1 MPATMIERRWMQGSS
16 SPLRGALL
24 GLVLE
29 RPGHGG
35 ELASR
40 LARRLG
46 EAWRVDPT
54 DIYRLLGRLE
64 AEMLVCSREEHTAG
78 NRHGAVHLV
87 YHPTDRSA
95 AALTLWLETLL
106 PREPLRTAIHA
117 KLAAARGQEDGRL
130 LVRAL
135 EAHEREC
142 LEMAKLLPPMT
153 GTSGSWKNLF
163 LDCLRGGVWA
173 QLQVEI
179 DWARQTRQ
187 RIIEFSAR
195 R

>member
-1 MPATMIERRWMQGSS
+1 MPAGMIERRWMQGSS

-40 LARRLG
+40 LSRRLG

-64 AEMLVCSREEHTAG
+64 AEELVCAREEQTASEAT
-78 NRHGAVHLV
+78 HVV
-87 YHPTDRSA
+87 YHPTDQSA
-95 AALTLWLETLL
+95 AALTLWLETLV
-106 PREPLRTAIHA
+106 PRQPMRSATHA
-117 KLAAARGQEDGRL
+117 KLVAARGERDARL

-142 LEMAKLLPPMT
+142 LEMTQLLPPMT
-153 GTSGSWKNLF
+153 GDSGSWKGLL
-163 LDCLRGGVWA
+163 LDCVRGGVWA
-173 QLQVEI
+173 QLQAEI
-179 DWARQTRQ
+179 DWARQTRR
-187 RIIEFSAR
+187 RIVEFSSPG
-195 R
+195 